1 MDLGWPVEYYYN
13 YYYFCYCYYCYN
25 HYYLQLLGF
34 K

>member
-25 HYYLQLLGF
+25 HYYLPLLGF